1 MKSVSTNSAPFL
13 TFEEFRKCVIDYPF
27 LLEQIKE
34 GISGMSSSFPKSEL
48 TIDTCTD
55 ETPRESLTLEFNQ
68 SRDTKEAGFMIKI
81 FGALVHN
88 LRTFAKALNIPLET
102 GSAPEPCVEY
112 DKIGDAESIEG
123 LISGIRFALDML
135 NEKASGRE
143 ERNSI
148 TSRYAK
154 CLKIASEGAM
164 QLLKLVEETYE
175 YRETLSEDY
184 GNKIKDLETALEA
197 ERFKVYDL
205 KHNNMRLLQQLRQ
218 LEKESQISERQNEQ
232 ILSENQKLQTQLSTI
247 RKQELEAKFEISNIQ
262 SLISGKEEEIYN
274 LQTEIRRLTSF
285 KTIQE
290 MKGSEV
296 KPEKYRRMRIEMMTP
311 RSSVTVDNQFKFPP
325 TPCGNIIHQRVS
337 ILDNRNPFGTYDKI
351 CESLK
356 QKKEFNQKE
365 VQMYT
370 KLEEIERKHKQDI
383 DFYQAECQ
391 RITNLWREE
400 KLKNLSLRST
410 SVEATPMHKNSRSL
424 FDELEQ
430 IGEMT
435 DESISTQATPM
446 KEYDISE
453 RDSIR
458 FKPLPLKPAPSSTK
472 RGRCCGFF
480 G

>member
-1 MKSVSTNSAPFL
+1 
-13 TFEEFRKCVIDYPF
+13 
-27 LLEQIKE
+27 
-34 GISGMSSSFPKSEL
+34 
-48 TIDTCTD
+48 
-55 ETPRESLTLEFNQ
+55 
-68 SRDTKEAGFMIKI
+68 
-81 FGALVHN
+81 
-88 LRTFAKALNIPLET
+88 
-102 GSAPEPCVEY
+102 
-112 DKIGDAESIEG
+112 
-123 LISGIRFALDML
+123 
-135 NEKASGRE
+135 
-143 ERNSI
+143 
-148 TSRYAK
+148 
-154 CLKIASEGAM
+154 
-164 QLLKLVEETYE
+164 
-175 YRETLSEDY
+175 
-184 GNKIKDLETALEA
+184 
-197 ERFKVYDL
+197 
-205 KHNNMRLLQQLRQ
+205 
-218 LEKESQISERQNEQ
+218 
-232 ILSENQKLQTQLSTI
+232 
-247 RKQELEAKFEISNIQ
+247 
-262 SLISGKEEEIYN
+262 
-274 LQTEIRRLTSF
+274 
-285 KTIQE
+285 
-290 MKGSEV
+290 
-296 KPEKYRRMRIEMMTP
+296 
-311 RSSVTVDNQFKFPP
+311 
-325 TPCGNIIHQRVS
+325 
-337 ILDNRNPFGTYDKI
+337 
-351 CESLK
+351 LK